1 MTPTTIFSIAN
12 ALVLPMWLLM
22 LIAPKWKVTQFLC
35 NYKLIPLALSLIYVV
50 YVVTGLLETGIPDF
64 GSLDSVMQLFTDEK
78 AVLAGWIHYLA
89 FDLLV
94 GMWMLQENKKIGIHQ
109 LLMVPCLLGS
119 FMFGPL
125 GFLLFMIIK
134 STKKTQS

>member
-22 LIAPKWKVTQFLC
+22 LIAPKWKVTNFLTG
-35 NYKLIPLALSLIYVV
+35 NKLIPIALSLIYVF
-50 YVVTGLLETGIPDF
+50 YVLTGLFQTGMPDF

-94 GMWMLQENKKIGIHQ
+94 GMWMLQENKKLGINH
-109 LLMVPCLLGS
+109 LLMAPCLLGA

>member
-1 MTPTTIFSIAN
+1 
-12 ALVLPMWLLM
+12 
-22 LIAPKWKVTQFLC
+22 
-35 NYKLIPLALSLIYVV
+35 LIPIALSLIYVF
-50 YVVTGLLETGIPDF
+50 YVFTGLFQTGMPDF

-94 GMWMLQENKKIGIHQ
+94 GMWMLQENKKLGIHQ
-109 LLMVPCLLGS
+109 LLMVPCLLGA

-125 GFLLFMIIK
+125 GFLLFIIIK

>member
-1 MTPTTIFSIAN
+1 MTPATIFSIAN

-22 LIAPKWKVTQFLC
+22 LIAPKWKVTNFLTG
-35 NYKLIPLALSLIYVV
+35 YKLIPIALSLIYVF
-50 YVVTGLLETGIPDF
+50 YVFTGLFQTGMPDF

-94 GMWMLQENKKIGIHQ
+94 GMWMLQENKKLGIHQ
-109 LLMVPCLLGS
+109 LLMVPCLLGA

-125 GFLLFMIIK
+125 GFLLFIIIK